1 MTEDFY
7 DVLGVSRDASADE
20 IKQAYRKKAAEYHP
34 DVSDETDAEEKFKK
48 VKKAKEVLTDD
59 EKRSAYDRLGHDR
72 FEEAEKRG
80 GFDGRGGGG
89 AGGGGPFGGG
99 GGGPFGGAGGGG
111 PFGGSGGGGGGINDI
126 FEQFFGGGGQGRGGQ
141 RGPRPGRDLRM
152 ELELDLEESF
162 DGVTKEV
169 SITRPSRCGTCDGEG
184 HPPDADSET
193 CSECGGQG
201 RVTRVQQ
208 TPFGRMQQT
217 GECPR
222 CDGAG
227 EIYDET
233 CSDCGGDGIV
243 REDVTMRV
251 DIPAGINTGQ
261 TIRREGEG
269 APGEPGARNGDLL
282 IDVTVR
288 EHEDFERDGDDL
300 YYRLPVSFPQATFGD
315 EVDVDVFGEDVA
327 VEIPAGTQSGE
338 QFRERGAGMPRT
350 HRRGRGSLVVQVQVV
365 TPDPGELNDEQRE
378 ALEAYAEAGGEE
390 IEIADGFWQKI
401 KNTF

>member
-7 DVLGVSRDASADE
+7 DALGVSRDASEDE

-34 DVSDETDAEEKFKK
+34 DVSDAEDAEEKFKK
-48 VKKAKEVLTDD
+48 VKKAKEVLTDE
-59 EKRSAYDRLGHDR
+59 EKRQAYDRMGHER
-72 FEEAEKRG
+72 FEQAEKRG
-80 GFDGRGGGG
+80 GFDQGAGG
-89 AGGGGPFGGG
+89 AGAGGAGGPFGGG
-99 GGGPFGGAGGGG
+99 GGGPFGGAGGAGG
-111 PFGGSGGGGGGINDI
+111 AGGINDI
-126 FEQFFGGGGQGRGGQ
+126 FEQFFGGGAGGGQGGQ

-152 ELELDLEESF
+152 ELGLDLEEAF
-162 DGVTKEV
+162 EGVTKEV
-169 SITRPSRCGTCDGEG
+169 SITRPSRCDVCDGEG
-184 HPPDADSET
+184 HPPEAEAER
-193 CSECGGQG
+193 CPECNGEG

-222 CDGAG
+222 CDGDG
-227 EIYDET
+227 ELYDET
-233 CSDCGGDGIV
+233 CSECRGDGIV

-251 DIPAGINTGQ
+251 DIPEGIQTGQ

-282 IDVTVR
+282 IDVRVR
-288 EHEDFERDGDDL
+288 EHEEFERDGDDL
-300 YYRLPVSFPQATFGD
+300 YYNLAISFPQATFGD
-315 EVDVDVFGEDVA
+315 DVTVDVFGEDVV

-365 TPDPGELNDEQRE
+365 TPDPGDLNDEQRE
-378 ALEAYAEAGGEE
+378 ALEAFAEAGGEE
-390 IEIADGFWQKI
+390 VELSEGFWQKI
-401 KNTF
+401 KRSF